1 MQNLIQQVWGW
12 GLKFC
17 ISNKLPG
24 DAAGLW
30 TSPWEAK
37 IQRIRHEEKNEVEG
51 VGKKQRWKLES
62 PRQYSSVAPYIKT
75 FLSREALGS
84 VVE

>member
-1 MQNLIQQVWGW
+1 MQVLIQELWGW

-37 IQRIRHEEKNEVEG
+37 IQRIRYQEKNEVKGMGE
-51 VGKKQRWKLES
+51 KYRWKLES
-62 PRQYSSVAPYIKT
+62 PRQCSSLAPYIKP
-75 FLSREALGS
+75 FLRREAAGS
-84 VVE
+84 IVE